1 MRVAEYSP
9 MKRGLKVN
17 VGEDGLANGDR
28 CRVFPDE
35 EGTESNNSVFR
46 QSRSTLVAEYSPM
59 KRGLKGN
66 PGESAL
72 CYDSRCRVFPDEEG
86 TERAPRARKIL
97 RLRPCCRVFPDEEGT
112 ERDPAQPRRR
122 CAGIVAEYSPMKRGL
137 KAKRP

>member
-59 KRGLKGN
+59 KRGLKGLREL
-66 PGESAL
+66 GKSSASAL
-72 CYDSRCRVFPDEEG
+72 
-86 TERAPRARKIL
+86 
-97 RLRPCCRVFPDEEGT
+97 
-112 ERDPAQPRRR
+112 
-122 CAGIVAEYSPMKRGL
+122 VAEYSPMKRGL
-137 KAKRP
+137 KEIQPSPDAAAPGSLQSIPR